1 MEAVPAAPE
10 AGELNV
16 TGVSAALASPLPV
29 KLMTSFPVDG
39 TAVAGVRVI
48 DIVTPVAP

>member
-1 MEAVPAAPE
+1 
-10 AGELNV
+10 
-16 TGVSAALASPLPV
+16 
-29 KLMTSFPVDG
+29 MTSFPVDG